1 MKKEPEKPGKAL
13 AGVFSQDIVNQLN
26 VVFSRMDGKLQLDLH
41 LDSRPVSQELKS
53 YMLELAKYTDKLT
66 VRERE
71 AAEDA
76 SSFLPYVEVKNASG
90 QSCGLAF
97 HGVPGGHEFTSFI
110 LGLYKAGRTGDSQLA
125 PEIREKTRPSVIRS
139 KCRFWHPCPVPCARI
154 LSWQPRELRR

>member
-1 MKKEPEKPGKAL
+1 MQEKTGIHPQKPVKKEPEKPGKAL

-76 SSFLPYVEVKNASG
+76 RCV
-90 QSCGLAF
+90 
-97 HGVPGGHEFTSFI
+97 
-110 LGLYKAGRTGDSQLA
+110 
-125 PEIREKTRPSVIRS
+125 
-139 KCRFWHPCPVPCARI
+139 
-154 LSWQPRELRR
+154 